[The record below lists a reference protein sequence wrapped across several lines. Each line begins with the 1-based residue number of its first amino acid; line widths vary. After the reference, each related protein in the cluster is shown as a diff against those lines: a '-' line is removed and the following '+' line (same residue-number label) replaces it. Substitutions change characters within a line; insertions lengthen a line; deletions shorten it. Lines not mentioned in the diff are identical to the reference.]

1 MPRGGPAPR
10 VDAGYKTTATD
21 FVVEEVPAYTPGG
34 DGTHAWLWIQK
45 EGISTLDAVRQLA
58 RALSRREKEFGY
70 AGLKDAR
77 AIARQWISIEHVDEE
92 QLARLELASMQVL
105 DVRRHQNKLK
115 LGHLAGNRFR
125 ILLRAAGTEAATHVL
140 ANLRFLAEQG
150 APNYFGEQ
158 RFGKR
163 GANLDKGLRILLAGN
178 PKRAA
183 HTMPRRLFNLVI
195 SAVQSEVF
203 NRVLCAR
210 IQTLDQLLPGDV
222 AWIHESGAC
231 FAVEDAAAE
240 QPRCDRLEISPT
252 GPLPGPKML
261 RPAGEMAALE
271 AAVLSDLG
279 LGADA
284 EVFGRMPHKTHEGAR
299 RPLRLPVLSPAV
311 EVVDAGLQVS
321 FQLPPGGYAT
331 TVLRELLVQTP
342 WFGVRD

>member
-10 VDAGYKTTATD
+10 VDAVYKATPAD
-21 FVVEEVPAYTPGG
+21 FLVEEIPAYAPSD
-34 DGTHAWLWIQK
+34 DGTHTYMWVQK
-45 EGISTLDAVRQLA
+45 EGIGTLDAVRELA

-77 AIARQWISIEHVDEE
+77 AIARQWISIEHVDDGELSRL
-92 QLARLELASMQVL
+92 QLPSIEIL

-125 ILLRAAGTEAATHVL
+125 ILLRDASAAAAADVL
-140 ANLRFLAEQG
+140 TNLQFLAASG

-163 GANLDKGLRILLAGN
+163 GANLDKGLRILWAGN
-178 PKRAA
+178 PKRAS

-210 IQTLDQLLPGDV
+210 MPTLDRLQTGDV
-222 AWIHESGAC
+222 AWIHDNGAC
-231 FAVEDAAAE
+231 FLVTDAATE
-240 QPRCDRLEISPT
+240 QPRHDAFEISPT

-261 RPAGEMAALE
+261 QPGGEVAELESTALQE
-271 AAVLSDLG
+271 LDLTP
-279 LGADA
+279 

-299 RPLRLPVLSPAV
+299 RPLRVPVLSPEV
-311 EVVDAGLQVS
+311 EVVDVGLQVS
-321 FQLPPGGYAT
+321 FQLPPGCYAT
-331 TVLRELLVQTP
+331 TVLRELLVHTP
-342 WFGVRD
+342 WFGTAH